1 MLFLFTIII
10 DFVVIKITR
19 ISPFQKGFEMGY
31 ISLHWY
37 AGAFR
42 YWYFMRVILRLVS
55 QRRSKIH
62 GGIIHGKKQIGRVWV
77 DAISRRFFEAA
88 ASYVAKNLG

>member
-31 ISLHWY
+31 ISLH
-37 AGAFR
+37 
-42 YWYFMRVILRLVS
+42 
-55 QRRSKIH
+55 
-62 GGIIHGKKQIGRVWV
+62 
-77 DAISRRFFEAA
+77 DT
-88 ASYVAKNLG
+88 